1 MDGHEHKIALIKK
14 PPGRYGNVL
23 FIVDQLF
30 KSMGINSGE
39 MVLIQVGLIRVAA
52 KVYPA
57 STGKIQENRFY
68 LGVYDDKSRF
78 PVNCRLGFIFDK
90 GQKLFR
96 VGPIIGIFTYRDEQH
111 QLNPGLPFGAQTG
124 SFKSLILTG
133 ARLNA
138 LVFVFTPSDIDW
150 ETRTIKGKTYLGEKG
165 KGIWETR
172 NFPLPDVVYD
182 RIPTRTDE
190 GRPEVQDAKE
200 RLQEIRYIN
209 YFNPQFLNKWI
220 TYNALME
227 DELMARY
234 IPDTALYED
243 FTSVALMLKRHGRV
257 FLKPT
262 ASSIGKGIM
271 EILWV
276 KGGFQCRFR
285 QSQSNVSKVIRSS
298 KELKDLVDSL
308 VGRRSYLVQQ
318 GIVLAH
324 YQERPFDVRA
334 LVQKTVDGSW
344 VVTGMAARVAGP
356 GSITTHVPNGGTAE
370 ALDKVIKEVFDQEL
384 TEDRGIGR
392 ELRKAALLA
401 PPLIESY
408 LQKNFAELSMDIG
421 IDQGGRVWIIEVN
434 SKPFRFDEKVIRL
447 QSWVTIINYAKRV
460 AGFGEEINPVQKAR
474 RRR

>member
-1 MDGHEHKIALIKK
+1 MDGREYKVALFKK
-14 PPGRYGNVL
+14 PQGRYGNVL
-23 FIVDQLF
+23 FILDQFF
-30 KSMGINSGE
+30 KSLGISSGE
-39 MVLIQVGLIRVAA
+39 MVLVQAGLIRVAA

-57 STGKIQENRFY
+57 STGKIHENRFY
-68 LGVYDDKSRF
+68 LGVYDSKSRF
-78 PVNCRLGFIFDK
+78 PVNCRLSLTFDK

-96 VGPIIGIFTYRDEQH
+96 VGPIIGIFTYRDELS
-111 QLNPGLPFGAQTG
+111 QLNPGLPYGPQTG

-133 ARLNA
+133 TRLNA

-150 ETRTIKGKTYLGEKG
+150 ETRTIKGKTYVSEKG
-165 KGIWETR
+165 RGAWETQ
-172 NFPLPDVVYD
+172 NFPLPDVIYD

-190 GRPEVQDAKE
+190 GRPEVQEAKE
-200 RLQEIRYIN
+200 RLQEISYIN
-209 YFNPQFLNKWI
+209 YFNPHFLNKWI
-220 TYNALME
+220 TYHALME
-227 DELMARY
+227 DETMAHY
-234 IPDTALYED
+234 VPETTLYED
-243 FTSVALMLKRHGRV
+243 FTSVALMLKSHGRV

-271 EILWV
+271 EIMWV
-276 KGGFQCRFR
+276 KEGFQCRFR
-285 QSQSNVSKVIRSS
+285 QGQSNISKVIKSS
-298 KELKDLVDSL
+298 RALKDQVQSL

-318 GIVLAH
+318 GIELAQ
-324 YQERPFDVRA
+324 YQERPFDVRV
-334 LVQKTVDGSW
+334 LVQKTVNGNW

-370 ALDKVIKEVFDQEL
+370 SLDKVVKEVFEQEL

-401 PPLIESY
+401 PPLIENY

-421 IDQGGRVWIIEVN
+421 IDEEGRVWIIEVN

-460 AGFGEEINPVQKAR
+460 AGFGEDSPGQKPR
-474 RRR
+474 RRS